1 VESVRNSLASFFSP
15 EGFTPPPYWALAK
28 ELVVAPELGHAA
40 ARAIAAHAVSLGKP
54 CARRSTDVHGEPVL
68 LLPGFLAGDYSLRV
82 MAGTLRSNGYR
93 TYRSTIRTN
102 VSCANDAALQLE
114 RRLESIVARR
124 EQKVRIVG
132 HSLGG
137 MLGRGLAVRRPD
149 LVSGVITM
157 GSPLMAPGTAHPV
170 LMSAAA
176 MLVRLSRAGVPG
188 LMSEDCIAGECART
202 TWEEFHADLAPEV
215 DFTCIYSRW
224 DGLVD
229 WRSCIH
235 PDSNPIEVRASHIGM
250 AISPLVADRVLA
262 ELDRQRVGVTL
273 RAA

>member
-1 VESVRNSLASFFSP
+1 VRNSLADFLSP

-28 ELVVAPELGHAA
+28 ELGIAPELGHAA
-40 ARAIAAHAVSLGKP
+40 ARAISLRAGSLTRHH
-54 CARRSTDVHGEPVL
+54 ARRGAVGNGEPVL

-82 MAGTLRSNGYR
+82 LSGTLRSNGYR

-102 VSCANDAALQLE
+102 VSCVNDAARQLE
-114 RRLESIVARR
+114 RRLETIVARR

-149 LVSGVITM
+149 LVSGVIAM
-157 GSPLMAPGTAHPV
+157 GSPLMAPGTAHPI

-176 MLVRLSRAGVPG
+176 TLVRLSRAGLPG
-188 LMSEDCIAGECART
+188 LMSEDCVSGECART
-202 TWEEFHADLAPEV
+202 TWQEFHGVPPEQV
-215 DFTCIYSRW
+215 DFSCIYSRW

-235 PDSNPIEVRASHIGM
+235 PDAHPVEVRASHIGM
-250 AISPLVADRVLA
+250 AISPIVADRVLA
-262 ELDRQRVGVTL
+262 ELLRQREAVAL

>member
-1 VESVRNSLASFFSP
+1 MRNSLAPFLSP
-15 EGFTPPPYWALAK
+15 EGFLPPPYWALAK
-28 ELVVAPELGHAA
+28 ELGVAPELGHAA
-40 ARAIAAHAVSLGKP
+40 ARALAARAGSMKRPH
-54 CARRSTDVHGEPVL
+54 ARRSSDGNGEPVL
-68 LLPGFLAGDYSLRV
+68 LLPGFLAGDYSLRL
-82 MAGTLRSNGYR
+82 MATTLRNNGYR

-102 VSCANDAALQLE
+102 VSCVNEAALQLE

-149 LVSGVITM
+149 LVSGVIAM
-157 GSPLMAPGTAHPV
+157 GSPLMAPGTAHPI

-188 LMSEDCIAGECART
+188 VMSDDCIAGECARR
-202 TWEEFHADLAPEV
+202 TWEEFHGEPSAEV
-215 DFTCIYSRW
+215 DFSCIYSRW

-235 PDSNPIEVRASHIGM
+235 PDAHAIEVRATHIGM
-250 AISPLVADRVLA
+250 AFSPVVADRVLA
-262 ELDRQRVGVTL
+262 ELERQRRAVAL

>member
-1 VESVRNSLASFFSP
+1 
-15 EGFTPPPYWALAK
+15 
-28 ELVVAPELGHAA
+28 
-40 ARAIAAHAVSLGKP
+40 
-54 CARRSTDVHGEPVL
+54 
-68 LLPGFLAGDYSLRV
+68 
-82 MAGTLRSNGYR
+82 
-93 TYRSTIRTN
+93 
-102 VSCANDAALQLE
+102 
-114 RRLESIVARR
+114 
-124 EQKVRIVG
+124 
-132 HSLGG
+132 

-188 LMSEDCIAGECART
+188 LMSEDCIAGECARR
-202 TWEEFHADLAPEV
+202 TWAEFHADMSPEV
-215 DFTCIYSRW
+215 EFTCIYSRW

-235 PDSNPIEVRASHIGM
+235 PDANPIEVRASHIGM
-250 AISPLVADRVLA
+250 GVSPIVADRVLA
-262 ELDRQRVGVTL
+262 ELERQRLGVAL

>member
-1 VESVRNSLASFFSP
+1 MRNSLAPFLSP

-40 ARAIAAHAVSLGKP
+40 ARAISSRAGSLTRP
-54 CARRSTDVHGEPVL
+54 YAQRSADGSGEPVL

-82 MAGTLRSNGYR
+82 LATILRANGYR

-102 VSCANDAALQLE
+102 VSCVNDAALQLE

-149 LVSGVITM
+149 LVSGVIAM

-188 LMSEDCIAGECART
+188 LMSEDCVSGECARS
-202 TWEEFHADLAPEV
+202 TWAEFHGEPSAEV
-215 DFTCIYSRW
+215 DFSCIYSRW

-235 PDSNPIEVRASHIGM
+235 PAANAIEVRASHIGM
-250 AISPLVADRVLA
+250 GISPVVADRVLA
-262 ELDRQRVGVTL
+262 ELQRQRGAVEL